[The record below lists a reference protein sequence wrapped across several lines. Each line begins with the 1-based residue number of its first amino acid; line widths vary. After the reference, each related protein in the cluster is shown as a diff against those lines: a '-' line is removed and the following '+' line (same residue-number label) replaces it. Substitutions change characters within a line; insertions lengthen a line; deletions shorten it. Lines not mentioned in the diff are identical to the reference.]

1 MNKQISKGVLLSFVA
16 QGLAL
21 LVNLVYT
28 PFLIRI
34 LGQNEY
40 GLYQLVLSV
49 VNYLNLM
56 NFGFTGAYVSFYARE
71 KVKENG
77 EKAVARLN
85 GMFLRIFL
93 AITLICVIAGVFLFR
108 HIQILGNQLT
118 EADYAT
124 ARQLLIYLVLN
135 LAVSFPNSVFT
146 VYIAARE
153 RFVFK
158 QIITI
163 LNYVLIPL
171 CNIPAL
177 YLGWGSVGVAAVT
190 LGLSVLRLLINMI
203 YCLGPLKMKFRF
215 GSFDRILFFS
225 LVGFTFFIFLSDV
238 VDQLN
243 NNVDKFLLGRIIG
256 TGAVAVYS
264 VGFELA
270 TYYTACSWAI
280 SEMFVPEA
288 NRIVVEEKDDDK
300 LTKLFTRIGRYNNY
314 ILLLIQTAFFLVG
327 KDFIRL
333 WAGEGYET
341 SYWVAVIL
349 MLARYIPAVQTMGV
363 NIQNAKD
370 MHRPRSVIYFG
381 IAIVNVAAS
390 IFLIRLWG
398 EIGTSLGTLAA
409 VLLGTGL
416 FMNYYYHR
424 RIGLNVIYF
433 WKALLR
439 WTFMATALCGIVFLV
454 ARFVSLDNWLK
465 LFGFVAVYSILY
477 LAVLW
482 FVGMR
487 KEERAELQDTISSL
501 RGKRTEQFSE

>member
-1 MNKQISKGVLLSFVA
+1 MNRQISRGVVLSFVS

-21 LVNLVYT
+21 AVSLVYT

-40 GLYQLVLSV
+40 GLYQLVVSV

-71 KVKENG
+71 KVRENG
-77 EKAVARLN
+77 EEAVARLN

-93 AITLICVIAGVFLFR
+93 AITAVCILAGFFLIN
-108 HIQILGNQLT
+108 HIEVLGNQLT
-118 EADYAT
+118 QEDYT
-124 ARQLLIYLVLN
+124 MARRMMVYLVLN

-158 QIITI
+158 QAIMI
-163 LNYVLIPL
+163 LNYVLTPL
-171 CNIPAL
+171 CGIPVL
-177 YLGWGSVGVAAVT
+177 YLGGGSVGITAVT
-190 LGLSVLRLLINMI
+190 LGISGLRLILNMV

-215 GSFDRILFFS
+215 GHFDKVLFFS
-225 LVGFTFFIFLSDV
+225 LVGFTVFIFLSDL

-243 NNVDKFLLGRIIG
+243 SNVDKLLLGRILG

-280 SEMFVPEA
+280 PEMFVPEA
-288 NRIVVEEKDDDK
+288 NRIVVEEKDDQK
-300 LTKLFTRIGRYNNY
+300 LTMLFTRIGRYNNY
-314 ILLLIQTAFFLVG
+314 ILLLIQTGFFLVG

-349 MLARYIPAVQTMGV
+349 MLSRYIPAVQTMGV

-370 MHRPRSVIYFG
+370 LHRPRSLIYLG
-381 IAIVNVAAS
+381 IAIANVGIS
-390 IFLIRLWG
+390 ILLIRLWG
-398 EIGTSLGTLAA
+398 EIGTSLGTLIA
-409 VLLGTGL
+409 VIIGAGL

-424 RIGLNVIYF
+424 RVGLDVKFF

-439 WTFMATALCGIVFLV
+439 WTIPAIALCGAVWLAARSIRLDTWPKLLCFIVLYTV
-454 ARFVSLDNWLK
+454 
-465 LFGFVAVYSILY
+465 LY
-477 LAVLW
+477 LGVLW
-482 FVGMR
+482 SIGMK
-487 KEERAELQDTISSL
+487 KEEKEEIRMIIGDL
-501 RGKRTEQFSE
+501 RGRN